1 MLWLAGVCYLERMWH
16 RAMAAGMIRTLVLS
30 FGLTSLSSNAAEAA
44 TNPPIMLVTNVVA
57 QRVVHDVIQTLL
69 QVKAATNL
77 SAFVNG
83 STLPTQTASPGS
95 FQADKAGSN
104 TNWAAV
110 VEQAEGPGVVLI
122 TNTFAGFVPG
132 SLAGAIWAGFHTN
145 GRSTKI
151 WEFWQLPPGWPN
163 VPPVLRWNT
172 NNLMWGRRGMT
183 AISQVCEGE
192 GAFGQGS
199 LTLLTRRHA
208 YLRGHSMGASGLH
221 PEKVGVRVWY
231 CTQDNQ
237 VIERKVKLLLV
248 RAREPGSP
256 GDYSIVLFDADLPA
270 TIEPMR
276 VADLTK
282 VSLKYLYDDLS
293 HKPVFMTLQG
303 GYVSAGVPGWTVP
316 FAGGDSGAPIM
327 LPLPGELVFFE
338 GLSTSPPSATMQA
351 DMDMLSRKAGL
362 DPRRYQMQWVNL
374 DGYPELRSR

>member
-1 MLWLAGVCYLERMWH
+1 M
-16 RAMAAGMIRTLVLS
+16 
-30 FGLTSLSSNAAEAA
+30 
-44 TNPPIMLVTNVVA
+44 
-57 QRVVHDVIQTLL
+57 
-69 QVKAATNL
+69 
-77 SAFVNG
+77 
-83 STLPTQTASPGS
+83 
-95 FQADKAGSN
+95 
-104 TNWAAV
+104 
-110 VEQAEGPGVVLI
+110 LI

-132 SLAGAIWAGFHTN
+132 SLAEAVWAGFDTN

-151 WEFWQLPPGWPN
+151 WEFWQLPPGWPKI
-163 VPPVLRWNT
+163 PPVLRWNT

-183 AISQVCEGE
+183 AISQVCEGM
-192 GAFGQGS
+192 GAFGQGE

-231 CTQDNQ
+231 CTRDNK

-327 LPLPGELVFFE
+327 LPLPGELVFFA
-338 GLSTSPPSATMQA
+338 GLSTSRPSAAMQA